1 MTKRYY
7 SSLAALAGLLFF
19 PLLVFADGAN
29 FDLDGPALLL
39 RVTRGKQTL
48 DIGEVPNLL
57 SGDKLW
63 IQPAFPA
70 GQTVRYLL
78 IISFLRGST
87 NPPPEE
93 WFTKAET
100 WSDPVLHAGL
110 TLTVPQGAE
119 QALLM
124 LAPVTGGDFITLRG
138 AVRGKPG
145 TFVRAVQDLQQAS
158 LQHSRLDKYLAAVQ
172 KIAANDPNDLRKQAP
187 LLAKSLKI
195 RRSV

>member
-1 MTKRYY
+1 
-7 SSLAALAGLLFF
+7 
-19 PLLVFADGAN
+19 
-29 FDLDGPALLL
+29 
-39 RVTRGKQTL
+39 
-48 DIGEVPNLL
+48 
-57 SGDKLW
+57 
-63 IQPAFPA
+63 
-70 GQTVRYLL
+70 VRYLL
-78 IISFLRGST
+78 IVTFLRGST

-124 LAPVTGGDFITLRG
+124 LAPVTGGDFATLRG

-158 LQHSRLDKYLAAVQ
+158 LQRSRLDKYLATVQ
-172 KIAANDPNDLRKQAP
+172 KSRQRPQ
-187 LLAKSLKI
+187 
-195 RRSV
+195 